1 MDLEELLK
9 SLGFQNIKKMSSG
22 GYSCRC
28 QWHDDWKNSFA
39 VYDNGFFICFD
50 SSCYIGRGWLWDLFD
65 INKKIFTYRK
75 NRAQERRILKESI
88 LTAYSPLKKY
98 RGLSEYVLKKF
109 NIRHDPI
116 RDKVVIPVYDNDQN
130 LVGIIER
137 NYDSPANYR
146 MNFPRNVIYGQWR
159 WQTGREIIVVEGVF
173 DCLRLCDLGFWN
185 TVAAM
190 TSSLTK
196 EQMKLLSRYREIILM
211 FDTDDAGTDGALLTG
226 YRFAKWFGRTV
237 KYCFRYGRK
246 DPAEF
251 TDEKEV
257 NHALMNAKSF
267 PLLERCYEVRL
278 ETLLKNHGK
287 KEKKNT

>member
-1 MDLEELLK
+1 MDLGELLR

-39 VYDNGFFICFD
+39 VYDNGFYVCFD
-50 SSCYIGRGWLWDLFD
+50 SSCHIGRGWFWDLFNID
-65 INKKIFTYRK
+65 RRIFTYRRDSVQG
-75 NRAQERRILKESI
+75 NRILKENI
-88 LTAYSPLKKY
+88 LAAYSPLKKY
-98 RGLSEYVLKKF
+98 RGLSEFVLKKF
-109 NIRHDPI
+109 NIRYDCI
-116 RDKVVIPVYDNDQN
+116 RDKVIIPVYDNDQN

-137 NYDSPANYR
+137 NYDHPPNYR

-159 WQTGREIIVVEGVF
+159 WQTGQQIIVVEGVF

-196 EQMKLLSRYREIILM
+196 EQMRLLNRYQEIILM
-211 FDTDDAGTDGALLTG
+211 FDTDEAGMNGALLTG
-226 YRFAKWFGRTV
+226 YHFLKWFRRTV
-237 KYCFRYGRK
+237 KCCFRYGKK

-251 TDEKEV
+251 LDRKEV
-257 NHALMNAKSF
+257 DYTLINATSF
-267 PLLERCYEVRL
+267 PFLERCYEVRL
-278 ETLLKNHGK
+278 EALLENIGK
-287 KEKKNT
+287 GKNT